1 MFRYCFLL
9 LITCTNVLSYK
20 RYKALTVED
29 KTCFYCF
36 QLPSESCM
44 DEFREYK
51 INHTCK
57 NGDNRLNTLNAE
69 GFSEKGP
76 LCISLTTS
84 FGVNNFGNTQPMRFN
99 FFFKIFEI
107 ECRF

>member
-1 MFRYCFLL
+1 M
-9 LITCTNVLSYK
+9 
-20 RYKALTVED
+20 
-29 KTCFYCF
+29 
-36 QLPSESCM
+36 PSESCM